1 MTTECEVVEFQRKR
15 SACPETVEGK
25 NFLQE
30 NDEILPDYIGT
41 ESGLR
46 MRGLCMCHPDPDII
60 GGRIYDWKRRDSS
73 GLRPSEW
80 HGGKQ
85 GILSLCLTQSLSKGK
100 DPFARK
106 GEILRRPDRVGTPQ
120 DDSVVTMSSWAK
132 RRISFR
138 ERRDSLSRL
147 HQDSEWQNG
156 ALKWKY
162 GKAFISR
169 IWNCRLSWKGLL

>member
-60 GGRIYDWKRRDSS
+60 GGRIYD
-73 GLRPSEW
+73 
-80 HGGKQ
+80 
-85 GILSLCLTQSLSKGK
+85 
-100 DPFARK
+100 
-106 GEILRRPDRVGTPQ
+106 
-120 DDSVVTMSSWAK
+120 
-132 RRISFR
+132 
-138 ERRDSLSRL
+138 
-147 HQDSEWQNG
+147 
-156 ALKWKY
+156 
-162 GKAFISR
+162 
-169 IWNCRLSWKGLL
+169 